1 MKNRKEKMLE
11 YQAKYSNIPKE
22 DSERLIYLINSCNL
36 SEAKMNDIVAKKRMM
51 EANMQYYSFKIVLY
65 EDPEGAKR
73 PRFRLVNRANLSN
86 MARVASEFVH
96 VYSPNAAEDN
106 RYMHRLIDEELTT
119 LDWFVQTPCQMR
131 IDTYFKIPSYFNQID
146 ILLAE
151 IGMHRPTPK
160 PDWDNIGK
168 KYSDMFNAN
177 IWLDDQFVIDG
188 DVHKYYSILPRVEI
202 FINYLN
208 CVTTKYS
215 YNQITNRTDYRP
227 EYPIGYLDNFGNLQ
241 F

>member
-22 DSERLIYLINSCNL
+22 DSERLMYLINSCNL

-146 ILLAE
+146 TLLAE

-215 YNQITNRTDYRP
+215 YNQITNRTDYHP
-227 EYPIGYLDNFGNLQ
+227 EYPIGYLDNFGNIQ